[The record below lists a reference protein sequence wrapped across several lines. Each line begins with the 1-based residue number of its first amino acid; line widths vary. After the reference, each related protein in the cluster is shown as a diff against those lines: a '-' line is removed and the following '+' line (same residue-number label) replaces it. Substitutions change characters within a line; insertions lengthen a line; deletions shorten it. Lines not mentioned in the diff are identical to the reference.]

1 MKGSLRNVG
10 LIDSTSFGA
19 ILNVSWE
26 YWGLLGRACLME
38 GVYCSLI
45 ICCPASGNKA
55 AEIFPTGG
63 KGGETNGL
71 MVRIS
76 VMLSVWPYSGGNSAV
91 AR

>member
-1 MKGSLRNVG
+1 
-10 LIDSTSFGA
+10 
-19 ILNVSWE
+19 
-26 YWGLLGRACLME
+26 ME

-45 ICCPASGNKA
+45 ICCPASGNEA
-55 AEIFPTGG
+55 AEIFPTGER
-63 KGGETNGL
+63 GGGGDNGL